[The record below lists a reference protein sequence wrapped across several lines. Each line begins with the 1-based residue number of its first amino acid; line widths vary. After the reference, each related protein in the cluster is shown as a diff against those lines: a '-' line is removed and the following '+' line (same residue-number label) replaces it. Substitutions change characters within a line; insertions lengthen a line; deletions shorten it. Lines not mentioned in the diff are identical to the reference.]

1 MVAEGARARGG
12 GPALVYPRAM
22 PTPIDHVL
30 FVTLAVLFPLR
41 ASTFGFRRLVLASEE
56 QRPRVRLSVYH
67 QAMFIQWALA
77 LAALALWAARRREW
91 EALGLVPRFGWGLAG
106 VLMGLL
112 VAGIAVARQRRQ
124 VLEDEEALSRLRARM
139 SRLEVMLPHSRPELS
154 QFFKLSITA
163 GICEELLYRG
173 YLIWYLSHWFT
184 FYVAAAI
191 AALVFGIGH
200 VYQGWRGMIT
210 TGLVGAFLSAVY
222 LVTGSLYAG
231 MVIHAL
237 MDAHSGSLMQVAYER
252 ETTLPL
258 APEEGEAH
266 A

>member
-1 MVAEGARARGG
+1 
-12 GPALVYPRAM
+12 M

-139 SRLEVMLPHSRPELS
+139 SRLEVMLPHSRSELS
-154 QFFKLSITA
+154 QFLKLSITA

-173 YLIWYLSHWFT
+173 YLIWYLSHWLT
-184 FYVAAAI
+184 IYQAAAL
-191 AALVFGIGH
+191 ASLLFGIGH
-200 VYQGWRGMIT
+200 AYQGWRGVLT
-210 TGLVGAFLSAVY
+210 TGLVGVFLACVY
-222 LVTGSLYAG
+222 LFTGSLFLG
-231 MVIHAL
+231 MVMHAL
-237 MDAHSGSLMQVAYER
+237 MDAHSGHLMQAAYER
-252 ETTLPL
+252 EPTPAAET
-258 APEEGEAH
+258 EETPT
-266 A
+266 